1 MPYLGNE
8 VAPLVQAL
16 EGKELKLDSDGDS
29 SIQASTDDTVV
40 FKTNNTTAMTIDSS
54 GRVKK
59 ANIIHFNVT
68 GNDTWKDHGGS
79 DVIYFRTAN
88 QAVDV
93 ITNVGSCFDAST
105 GRFTVP
111 SGMSGLYQ
119 FNCVLYTNDTG
130 DSGNVGK
137 IYYNGSTWNDNFQI
151 DAEYQNYGDNTLSYS
166 WCMPLNATDYVN
178 IAVRE
183 DIYGHHSYWNGFFIG

>member
-1 MPYLGNE
+1 MTRSVIQLGG
-8 VAPLVQAL
+8 QA
-16 EGKELKLDSDGDS
+16 LKLDADGDS
-29 SIQASTDDTVV
+29 TIQASSDDTIVI
-40 FKTNNTTAMTIDSS
+40 KSNNTTAMTIDSS
-54 GRVKK
+54 GRVLR

-68 GNDTWKDHGGS
+68 GNDAWKDHGSS

-111 SGMSGLYQ
+111 SGMGGLYQ
-119 FNCVLYTNDTG
+119 FNCVLYTNDSG
-130 DSGNVGK
+130 DSANVGK

-151 DAEYQNYGDNTLSYS
+151 AAEYQNYGDNTLTFC
-166 WCMPLNATDYVN
+166 WCMPLSATDYVN

>member
-1 MPYLGNE
+1 MTRSVIQLGG
-8 VAPLVQAL
+8 QA
-16 EGKELKLDSDGDS
+16 LKLDADGDS
-29 SIQASTDDTVV
+29 TIQASSDDTIVI
-40 FKTNNTTAMTIDSS
+40 KSNNTTAMTIDSS
-54 GRVKK
+54 GRVLR

-68 GNDTWKDHGGS
+68 GNDAWKDHGSS

-111 SGMSGLYQ
+111 SGMGGLYQ
-119 FNCVLYTNDTG
+119 FNCVLYTNDSG
-130 DSGNVGK
+130 DSANVGK

-151 DAEYQNYGDNTLSYS
+151 TSEYQNYGDNTLSYN
-166 WCMPLNATDYVN
+166 WCMPLSATDYVN